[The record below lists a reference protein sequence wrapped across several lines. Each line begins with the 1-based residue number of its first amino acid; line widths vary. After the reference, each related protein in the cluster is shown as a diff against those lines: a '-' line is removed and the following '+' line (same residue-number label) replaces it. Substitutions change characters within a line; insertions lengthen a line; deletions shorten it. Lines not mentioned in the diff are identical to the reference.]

1 MQLTYLL
8 FFVLPQD
15 RNDFAPVFSSV
26 NPRPVRLQNTA
37 PIGQLVT
44 TVSAIDSD
52 ATSPNNQIRYE
63 LVAAGSSAKSA
74 QFFRVDP
81 LTGVVSTR
89 DNLRKDAARQ
99 YQVGWLSPQLS

>member
-1 MQLTYLL
+1 M
-8 FFVLPQD
+8 
-15 RNDFAPVFSSV
+15 FSGV

-52 ATSPNNQIRYE
+52 ATAPNNQIRYE
-63 LVAAGSSAKSA
+63 LVAAGSSARAA

-89 DNLRKDAARQ
+89 DNLRKDSARQ
-99 YQVGWLSPQLS
+99 YQVDTIHYLTFLITSSP